1 MTLDV
6 LALVL
11 AAAVAHASWNLFA
24 KPAQG
29 GAGFVW
35 LCAVA
40 GTVLY
45 VPVLV
50 VALALDPGPL
60 GWTALALM
68 AGSGALHA
76 LYFVLLQRG
85 YATGDLSLMYPLSR
99 GTGPLL
105 SSLAAIALLGEH
117 PTGLALAGGLLI
129 VAAVLSLARPGDRSA
144 ETGFFALLT
153 GTAIAG
159 YTLWDKQAV
168 GAAGLSPIVFY
179 WGTNLV
185 NALVLTPVAL
195 RRRADVRRAWTTSR
209 RRAAAVGV
217 LSPLAYILILYALA
231 RAPISYV
238 APARE
243 SSIVIGT
250 LFGALLL
257 HEPDIRRRL
266 AAAGVIVAGVVALAL
281 G

>member
-1 MTLDV
+1 MSLEV

-40 GTVLY
+40 GTVLC

-105 SSLAAIALLGEH
+105 SSLAAIALLGER
-117 PTGLALAGGLLI
+117 PTGLALAGGLLV
-129 VAAVLSLARPGDRSA
+129 VAAMLSLARPGDRSA

-168 GAAGLSPIVFY
+168 GAVGLSPIVFY

-266 AAAGVIVAGVVALAL
+266 VAAGVIVAGVVALAL

>member
-1 MTLDV
+1 MSLEV

-29 GAGFVW
+29 GVGFVW

-60 GWTALALM
+60 GWPALALM

-105 SSLAAIALLGEH
+105 SSLAAIALLGER

-168 GAAGLSPIVFY
+168 GAVGLSPIVFY

-195 RRRADVRRAWTTSR
+195 RRRADVRRAWTASR

-266 AAAGVIVAGVVALAL
+266 VAAGVIVAGVVALAL

>member
-1 MTLDV
+1 MSLEV

-40 GTVLY
+40 GTVLC

-105 SSLAAIALLGEH
+105 SSLAAIALLGER

-168 GAAGLSPIVFY
+168 GAVGLSPIVFY

-266 AAAGVIVAGVVALAL
+266 VAAGVIVAGVVALAL

>member
-1 MTLDV
+1 MSLEV

-60 GWTALALM
+60 GWTALAPM

-105 SSLAAIALLGEH
+105 SSLAAIALLGER
-117 PTGLALAGGLLI
+117 PTGLALAGGLVV

-144 ETGFFALLT
+144 ETA
-153 GTAIAG
+153 
-159 YTLWDKQAV
+159 
-168 GAAGLSPIVFY
+168 S
-179 WGTNLV
+179 
-185 NALVLTPVAL
+185 
-195 RRRADVRRAWTTSR
+195 SR
-209 RRAAAVGV
+209 C
-217 LSPLAYILILYALA
+217 
-231 RAPISYV
+231 
-238 APARE
+238 
-243 SSIVIGT
+243 
-250 LFGALLL
+250 
-257 HEPDIRRRL
+257 
-266 AAAGVIVAGVVALAL
+266 
-281 G
+281 

>member
-1 MTLDV
+1 MSLEV

-40 GTVLY
+40 GTVLC

-117 PTGLALAGGLLI
+117 PTGPALAGGLLI

-168 GAAGLSPIVFY
+168 GAVGLSPIVFY
-179 WGTNLV
+179 WSTNLV

-195 RRRADVRRAWTTSR
+195 RRRADVRRAWTASR

-266 AAAGVIVAGVVALAL
+266 VAAGVIVAGVVALAL

>member
-1 MTLDV
+1 MSLEV

-60 GWTALALM
+60 GWPALALM

-105 SSLAAIALLGEH
+105 SSLAAIALLGER
-117 PTGLALAGGLLI
+117 PTGLALAGGLVV

-168 GAAGLSPIVFY
+168 GAVGLSPIVFY

>member
-1 MTLDV
+1 M
-6 LALVL
+6 
-11 AAAVAHASWNLFA
+11 
-24 KPAQG
+24 
-29 GAGFVW
+29 
-35 LCAVA
+35 
-40 GTVLY
+40 
-45 VPVLV
+45 
-50 VALALDPGPL
+50 
-60 GWTALALM
+60 
-68 AGSGALHA
+68 
-76 LYFVLLQRG
+76 
-85 YATGDLSLMYPLSR
+85 
-99 GTGPLL
+99 
-105 SSLAAIALLGEH
+105 
-117 PTGLALAGGLLI
+117 
-129 VAAVLSLARPGDRSA
+129 LSLARPGARSA

-185 NALVLTPVAL
+185 NALLLTPIAL

>member
-1 MTLDV
+1 MSLEV

-40 GTVLY
+40 GTVLC

-60 GWTALALM
+60 GWPALALM

-105 SSLAAIALLGEH
+105 SSLAAIALLGER
-117 PTGLALAGGLLI
+117 PTGLALAGGLVV

-168 GAAGLSPIVFY
+168 GAVGLSPIVFH

-195 RRRADVRRAWTTSR
+195 RRRADVRRAWTASR

>member
-1 MTLDV
+1 MSLEV

-11 AAAVAHASWNLFA
+11 AAAVAHASWDLFA

-105 SSLAAIALLGEH
+105 SSLAAIALLGER
-117 PTGLALAGGLLI
+117 PTGLALAGGLVV

-168 GAAGLSPIVFY
+168 GAVGLSPIVFY

-195 RRRADVRRAWTTSR
+195 RRRADVRRAWTASR

-266 AAAGVIVAGVVALAL
+266 VAAGVIVAGVVALAL

>member
-1 MTLDV
+1 MSLEV

-40 GTVLY
+40 GTVLC

-105 SSLAAIALLGEH
+105 SSLAAIALLGER

-195 RRRADVRRAWTTSR
+195 RRRAAVRRAWTTSR

-231 RAPISYV
+231 RAPVSYV

>member
-40 GTVLY
+40 GTVIY
-45 VPVLV
+45 VPVLA
-50 VALALDPGPL
+50 VALAADPGPL
-60 GWTALALM
+60 GWAALGLM
-68 AGSGALHA
+68 IGSGALHA
-76 LYFVLLQRG
+76 LYFLLLQRG

-105 SSLAAIALLGEH
+105 SSLAAIALLGER

-129 VAAVLSLARPGDRSA
+129 VAAVFSLARPGARSA

-179 WGTNLV
+179 WGTNLA
-185 NALVLTPVAL
+185 NALLLTPIAL
-195 RRRADVRRAWTTSR
+195 RRRADVRRAWT
-209 RRAAAVGV
+209 RRAG
-217 LSPLAYILILYALA
+217 
-231 RAPISYV
+231 AP
-238 APARE
+238 
-243 SSIVIGT
+243 
-250 LFGALLL
+250 
-257 HEPDIRRRL
+257 RRS
-266 AAAGVIVAGVVALAL
+266 AC
-281 G
+281 